1 MDPLDDG
8 YDGKP
13 LKGRGMGGVTSQ
25 QRVRCVEII
34 KKCMLKY
41 PHLKFF
47 TEMPADANLGWLA
60 YYAES
65 VLDGKIDPNKAPE
78 VLPLDLNDFIKYI
91 KSSNQNDVIYGPT
104 EGRIKPHKFFQDL
117 GYKSAIKYGYMK
129 MAYVKQSQ
137 ELKIE
142 DISGEKTTIIS
153 VDNVSKEQEN
163 RMKILDDV
171 VGTSEKN
178 EGQKLML
185 NLFPSL
191 ASFHKTPSS
200 TNWLPMISD
209 ISKGRNKGY
218 YDDKIWD
225 SYGERLISQA
235 RAVMK
240 SSQSGYKLFEKPKAS
255 IGEQSLV
262 ATIDSFDG
270 LQNVKNVQWN
280 HLISNLKGFT
290 NIVSGT
296 PLEIDELF
304 FYHDAGATTVVPI
317 EVKGIKENLNLSKI
331 FQQFQAFRLKLKYD
345 VELRIFA
352 LTETIPASGYSKQ
365 IELIEFDVD
374 EKLIDAK
381 EGEMLLKAIG
391 SVKVKK
397 RHSFRIR

>member
-1 MDPLDDG
+1 
-8 YDGKP
+8 
-13 LKGRGMGGVTSQ
+13 
-25 QRVRCVEII
+25 
-34 KKCMLKY
+34 
-41 PHLKFF
+41 
-47 TEMPADANLGWLA
+47 
-60 YYAES
+60 
-65 VLDGKIDPNKAPE
+65 
-78 VLPLDLNDFIKYI
+78 
-91 KSSNQNDVIYGPT
+91 
-104 EGRIKPHKFFQDL
+104 
-117 GYKSAIKYGYMK
+117 
-129 MAYVKQSQ
+129 
-137 ELKIE
+137 
-142 DISGEKTTIIS
+142 
-153 VDNVSKEQEN
+153 
-163 RMKILDDV
+163 MKILDDV